1 MGTLEITLGHLLETY
16 YRESND
22 FRDRGDK
29 FERLVRSYLTTDQA
43 WASQFSEVWLW
54 KDYPERGTR
63 TDTGIDLVAK
73 DRFTGELTAIQ
84 CKFLEPEQTVSK
96 GDIDSFISA
105 SPKPEFSRRLLAHT
119 ASIGPKA
126 QQTLEAQ
133 DPPVQ
138 VLDPHQMDRADI
150 QWAEFQVAYPDRM
163 VHKSSRKKTPF
174 PYQRD
179 AMADVAAG
187 FQTSERGK
195 LIMACG
201 TGKTFTS
208 LQIMQDQTP
217 ADAKVLFLV
226 PSIALLDQTLREWKR
241 DAAEDFRALAVCSD
255 VKVGKNKAEEDIST
269 TDLLV
274 PATTDAA
281 HLIDQLRQAGDYD
294 GRTVVFST
302 YQSIDVIHQAQQHGL
317 GEFDL
322 IICDEAHRTTGA
334 TATDQDQ
341 SAFTKI
347 HDNSFV
353 AGAKRL
359 YMTATPRV
367 FDEGAKKKADEN
379 SVVVASMD
387 DEQLYGPEFHRLGF
401 GKAVAQG
408 LLTDYKVLVLA
419 VDETSVN
426 NHLQGLLT
434 DEEGELGIDDVAKIV
449 GCWNGLSHRGQQDN
463 NDATASRAMQRA
475 VAFASNI
482 KESKRVASMFEKITE
497 KLAATSDET
506 VAGHHLICRAEHVD
520 GGMNVAQRSAKLNWL
535 EATPQENE
543 ARILTN
549 ARCLSEGVDVPSLD
563 AVLFLN
569 PRNSQVDVVQSVGRV
584 MRRAQG
590 KDYGYIILPVGVPVG
605 TSPEQALKDSK
616 KYKVIWSVL
625 NALRSHDDRFEA
637 TVNKIDLNQ
646 GRGEKIDI
654 IGVGVGKE
662 DDDATVTTPQ
672 QLTLELEF
680 PGLEEWKD
688 AIYAKIVQKVGDR
701 KYWETWADD
710 IAEVAQR
717 HTQRITALVEQDP
730 TPEVAERFEQF
741 VEALKHNLNPGITA
755 TDAISMLS
763 QHLITKPVFDA
774 IFEGYDFAAN
784 NPVSVVMQQMIDT
797 LEGNNLQAE
806 TASLDGFY
814 KSVAERAAGIDN
826 PEGKQRIIT
835 ELYENFFKQAF
846 PAQADALGV
855 VYTPVE
861 IVDFIIRA
869 VDDLSKE
876 HFGAGITDEGVH
888 VLDPFTGT
896 GTFIVRL
903 LQSGVITPH
912 DLARKYAEELHAN
925 EIMLLA
931 YYIAAI
937 NIEATYHGLIKNH
950 LDSDADQV
958 PYRPFA
964 GIVLGDTFQMTE
976 EDNTFDLEIFTSNNE
991 RARRQLDTD
1000 IRVIIGNPPYSAGQT
1015 SANDNNAN
1023 ASYPSLDERIRTTYA
1038 ARTTGQNKNSLY
1050 DSYIR
1055 AIRWGT
1061 DRIGDRGILAYVSN
1075 GGYIDSNSADGL
1087 RKTFVEDFDHLYI
1100 YNLRGNARTSGE
1112 LRRKEKDNVFE
1123 SGSRATV
1130 AIMIGVKD
1138 PTHTGNCVLYYR
1150 DIGDYLTRE
1159 DKLGII
1165 RESTITSTAWEI
1177 ITPNSK
1183 GEWINQSSDIFDTLP
1198 PLGDKKSETGQ
1209 TPVFRTYSPGLQTN
1223 RDAWVYNFSREAV
1236 ERNVNAMTETYDQ
1249 VRRAYHAEPRP
1260 KRNEKDVAAWLT
1272 THPEFSDPA
1281 RISWSSTLRNH
1292 VTRDTRIETSSQWIT
1307 TSSYRPFAKQNVYFH
1322 SHLNHR
1328 PGQLP
1333 SMFPTPSH
1341 PNHGFYLNTGG
1352 TNLPFCLLATDA
1364 IPDLNFFGQGG
1375 QFFAR
1380 YTWEPVATAEPDL
1393 LSGLSDSSDRV
1404 VVDGYRRVDNIT
1416 DATLARYQ
1424 EAFGQEVTKDAIFA
1438 HIYVLLHSEQYR
1450 STFAAELKRQLPR
1463 IPLAASESDFWAFAS
1478 AGQKLLDLHINY
1490 ENSEPYP
1497 LEETVQGD
1505 TSAPGF
1511 YRVQKMKWGGK
1522 ARSADKSQLVYNAN
1536 ITLNG
1541 IPDEAHQYMLGSR
1554 SGLEW
1559 LIDRYQV
1566 KTDKNSGITNDPND
1580 WAEEHGDSR
1589 YILDLVKKITTVSL
1603 ETVQIIRTLP
1613 GLDAMTTPTHSPEG
1627 MGTA

>member
-1 MGTLEITLGHLLETY
+1 MGTHEITLGHLLETY

-22 FRDRGDK
+22 YRDRGDK
-29 FERLVRSYLTTDQA
+29 FERLVRSYLTTDPA
-43 WASQFSEVWLW
+43 WAAQFSEVWLW
-54 KDYPERGTR
+54 KDYPDRGAR

-84 CKFLEPEQTVSK
+84 CKFLEPEQTVAK

-150 QWAEFQVAYPDRM
+150 QWAEFQVEYPDRM
-163 VHKSSRKKTPF
+163 VHKSGKKTPF
-174 PYQRD
+174 LYQRE
-179 AMADVAAG
+179 AMKEVATG
-187 FQTSERGK
+187 FQTSDRGK

-255 VKVGKNKAEEDIST
+255 TKVGKNKAEEDIST

-274 PATTDAA
+274 PATTDATR
-281 HLIDQLRQAGDYD
+281 LVDQRRLAQGYH

-302 YQSIDVIHQAQQHGL
+302 YQSIDVIHEAQQMGFD
-317 GEFDL
+317 EFDL

-334 TATDQDQ
+334 TAAGQEQ

-347 HDNSFV
+347 HSNSFV

-359 YMTATPRV
+359 YMTATPKV
-367 FDEGAKKKADEN
+367 FDDNTKKKADEN

-387 DEQLYGPEFHRLGF
+387 DERLFGPEFHRLGF

-449 GCWNGLSHRGQQDN
+449 GCWNGLSRRGQED
-463 NDATASRAMQRA
+463 DDGATAPRAMQRA

-497 KLAATSDET
+497 ELASTADGEGRL
-506 VAGHHLICRAEHVD
+506 VCRAQHVD
-520 GGMNVAQRSAKLNWL
+520 GGMNVAERSAKLNWL
-535 EATPQENE
+535 ETTPEENE

-662 DDDATVTTPQ
+662 DDDATVTTSQ
-672 QLTLELEF
+672 QLTLDLEF

-710 IAEVAQR
+710 IAQVAQR
-717 HTQRITALVEQDP
+717 HTQRITALVEKDP
-730 TPEVAERFEQF
+730 TPEVAERFSEF
-741 VEALKHNLNPGITA
+741 VQALKHNLNPGITE

-774 IFEGYDFAAN
+774 LFEGYDFAAN
-784 NPVSVVMQQMIDT
+784 NPVSVVMQEMLDT

-806 TASLDGFY
+806 TASLEGFY

-826 PEGKQRIIT
+826 AEGKQRIIT

-876 HFGAGITDEGVH
+876 HFDAGITDEGVH

-912 DLARKYAEELHAN
+912 DLARKYTSELHAN

-937 NIEATYHGLIKNH
+937 NIEATYHGLLKEQH
-950 LDSDADQV
+950 DDAQA
-958 PYRPFA
+958 PYLPFE
-964 GIVLGDTFQMTE
+964 GIVFGDTFQMTE
-976 EDNTFDLEIFTSNNE
+976 DGDTIDAEVFTSNNE
-991 RARRQLDTD
+991 RAQRQLDTD

-1023 ASYPSLDERIRTTYA
+1023 ASYPSLDERIRTTFA

-1061 DRIGDRGILAYVSN
+1061 DRIGDRGVLAYVSN

-1087 RKTFVEDFDHLYI
+1087 RKTLVEDFDHLYI
-1100 YNLRGNARTSGE
+1100 YNLRGNTRTSGE
-1112 LRRKEKDNVFE
+1112 LARKEGGQTFG
-1123 SGSRATV
+1123 SGSRATI

-1138 PTHTGNCVLYYR
+1138 PAHTGGCVLHYR

-1165 RESTITSTAWEI
+1165 RESTISSTVWEI
-1177 ITPNSK
+1177 ITPNGK

-1209 TPVFRTYSPGLQTN
+1209 APVFTTYSRGLASG
-1223 RDAWVYNFSREAV
+1223 RDTWVYSFSRAAV
-1236 ERNVNAMTETYDQ
+1236 EQNMGTLIDTYNQDVETFRPTGTSAAQRLDEAKAHATYD
-1249 VRRAYHAEPRP
+1249 
-1260 KRNEKDVAAWLT
+1260 DT
-1272 THPEFSDPA
+1272 
-1281 RISWSSTLRNH
+1281 RISWNRGTFKDLAAQKRYAYNDGALRLG
-1292 VTRDTRIETSSQWIT
+1292 T
-1307 TSSYRPFAKQNVYFH
+1307 YRPFTKQHVYFDRQ
-1322 SHLNHR
+1322 LVDMIY
-1328 PGQLP
+1328 QLP
-1333 SMFPTPSH
+1333 SMFPTPAH
-1341 PNHGFYLNTGG
+1341 DNYGFYLVGMG
-1352 TNLPFCLLATDA
+1352 SAVPFSLVAIDS
-1364 IPDLNFFGQGG
+1364 IPDLHVTGAGSGG
-1375 QFFAR
+1375 QFFPR
-1380 YTWEPVATAEPDL
+1380 YTWEPVKSGELDL
-1393 LSGLSDSSDRV
+1393 LSGLADSGDSF
-1404 VVDGYRRVDNIT
+1404 VVDGYRRIDNIT
-1416 DATLARYQ
+1416 DTTLTRYQ
-1424 EAFGQEVTKDAIFA
+1424 EAFGGDVTKDAIFA
-1438 HIYVLLHSEQYR
+1438 HIYALLHSEQYR
-1450 STFAAELKRQLPR
+1450 TTFAAELKRQLPR
-1463 IPLAASESDFWAFAS
+1463 IPLPSSSADFWAFAE

-1490 ENSEPYP
+1490 ENAEPYP
-1497 LEETVQGD
+1497 LKETAQGD
-1505 TSAPGF
+1505 AEALGF

-1541 IPDEAHQYMLGSR
+1541 IPDEAHQYLLGSR

-1566 KTDKNSGITNDPND
+1566 KTDKNSGIVNDPND
-1580 WAEEHGDSR
+1580 WAEEQGDSR
-1589 YILDLVKKITTVSL
+1589 YILDLVKRITTVSV
-1603 ETVQIIRTLP
+1603 ETVRLTRSLP
-1613 GLDAMTTPTHSPEG
+1613 QLELG
-1627 MGTA
+1627 